1 MKGGGMLTKKRTIQ
15 QIIEEQA
22 KRWELLKSK
31 SVAELPTR
39 ISVVTVSREPGSGGR
54 LIAQGIA
61 EKLGFDLFHQE
72 VIHEMAESA
81 QAKKML
87 METLDE
93 KGLTVIE
100 DLVSAIVYDRHL
112 WPDEYLR
119 HLMKVVGT
127 IGKHGNA
134 VIVGRGAN
142 FILPREDTF
151 RVRVIA
157 PLENRI
163 RNVMQEFGSSEEETR
178 RRVLRTESDRRAF
191 VRKYF
196 NAGIADHAHYD
207 LVINTAVMGLDAA
220 VNSVIGA
227 IGK

>member
-1 MKGGGMLTKKRTIQ
+1 MLTKKRSIQ
-15 QIIEEQA
+15 QVIEEQA
-22 KRWELLKSK
+22 KRWELLKSRPAYDRP
-31 SVAELPTR
+31 SR

-54 LIAQGIA
+54 LIAQRIA

-72 VIHEMAESA
+72 VIHEMAQSA

-93 KGLTVIE
+93 KGLSVIE
-100 DLVSAIVYDRHL
+100 DLISAIVYDRHL

-127 IGKHGNA
+127 IGKHGSA

-142 FILPREDTF
+142 FILPKEETF
-151 RVRVIA
+151 RVRVVA

-163 RNVMQEFGSSEEETR
+163 RNVMKEFGSTEEETR

-196 NAGIADHAHYD
+196 NAGIADQSNYD
-207 LVINTAVMGLDAA
+207 LVINTGVMGLDVA
-220 VNSVIGA
+220 VNAVIGA
-227 IGK
+227 LGK